1 MEMTIQLH
9 FALNYNDIEHT
20 SGEQLRGLKSKK
32 SGFIEMLG
40 DPIRNDN
47 GWEIKKLG
55 EANGATRQA

>member
-1 MEMTIQLH
+1 
-9 FALNYNDIEHT
+9 
-20 SGEQLRGLKSKK
+20 
-32 SGFIEMLG
+32 MLG